1 MNPRIKLRI
10 PPLST
15 SNRNP
20 TYITTI
26 RDSSKAILPEKT
38 ISSIIIWETM
48 SNNEK
53 KGSNI

>member
-20 TYITTI
+20 AYITTI
-26 RDSSKAILPEKT
+26 RDSSTAIFPEKT

-48 SNNEK
+48 SNNAK
-53 KGSNI
+53 KGNDM